1 MTTDAPSLSGNQR
14 NNFSELVDVASLQV
28 LMDSFSRVTGIA
40 NAVIDLEGVVITSS
54 AWQDTCVKFHR
65 MHPETCSRCIE
76 SDTSLVG
83 SMMEG
88 EKYAVYDCL
97 NGLTDTAA
105 PIIVGGEHVA
115 NLFTGQFFFKPPDKE
130 FFRRQAEQF
139 GFDEQAYLAAVDK
152 VPIIPHSRVQFI
164 MHFLAQFAQVIGEIG
179 LQQSKLSDALA
190 ALEVHDKLKDEFLAN
205 TSHELRTPLNGIIGI
220 AESLLDG
227 AAGLLSAKVG
237 SDLSLVVSS
246 ARRLSSLVNDIL
258 DYAKLRHKNITLQQ
272 RPVDLHT
279 IAELVL
285 ILTQSVVGKKSIQL
299 VNEVPADL
307 PAVYADENRLQ
318 QVLHNLI
325 GNAIKFTAEG
335 RISVYA
341 KLSDDGD
348 WIEVSVKDAG
358 IGIPESKLDTIFE
371 SFEQAEGSTERE
383 YGGTGIGLS
392 ITKKLIEL
400 HGGAIFVQSQIGKGS
415 RFTFTLPVS
424 GEDKHFVNMPAVVN
438 NQHWGS
444 DVAITGDAPEI
455 SQVANK
461 GVVLVVDDEPINL
474 QVLENILS
482 LKNYC
487 VVQASNGFEALELIE
502 QGLYPDAIILDVMM
516 PKMTGY
522 EVTKKLRKKYSL
534 TELPILLLTAKSQ
547 PNDMELGFAVGA
559 NDYLTKPIAKEE
571 LLARLN
577 THINLRHLC
586 NENTRM
592 LRENNQQLEEQVR
605 QRTMELEEANH
616 LLNQLI
622 AVDVLTN
629 IASRRKFNECL
640 HNECARA
647 KRENQPVSLIMCDV
661 DSFKAY
667 NDHYGHPAGDAC
679 LKSIA
684 DAMQKAILRP
694 ADLVAR
700 YGGEEFAV
708 LLPGTDKES
717 AVMIARRIHDNI
729 GEMKI
734 RHEKSTV
741 GRYVTV
747 SIGIST
753 ITPSLGVAEAALVE
767 RADQALYLAKT
778 SGRDQTAVFEG

>member
-1 MTTDAPSLSGNQR
+1 MTTDASSISGNQR
-14 NNFSELVDVASLQV
+14 NNFAELVDVASLQV

-40 NAVIDLEGVVITSS
+40 NAVIDLEGEVITSS
-54 AWQDTCVKFHR
+54 AWQDTCVNFHR
-65 MHPETCSRCIE
+65 KHPETCSRCIE

-115 NLFTGQFFFKPPDKE
+115 NLFTGQFFFKPPDKD
-130 FFRRQAEQF
+130 FFRKQAEQF
-139 GFDEQAYLAAVDK
+139 GFDERAYLAAVDK

-179 LQQSKLSDALA
+179 LQQLKLSDALA

-227 AAGLLSAKVG
+227 VAGPLSEKAG
-237 SDLSLVVSS
+237 SNLSLVVSS

-279 IAELVL
+279 ITELVL
-285 ILTQSVVGKKSIQL
+285 VLTQSVVGKKSIQM

-335 RISVYA
+335 RISVDA

-348 WIEVSVKDAG
+348 WIEVSVTDTG
-358 IGIPESKLDTIFE
+358 IGIPESKLDNIFE

-392 ITKKLIEL
+392 ITKKLVEL
-400 HGGAIFVQSQIGKGS
+400 HGGAIFVQSQMEKGS
-415 RFTFTLPVS
+415 RFSFNLPVS

-438 NQHWGS
+438 NQHRMN
-444 DVAITGDAPEI
+444 DAAITDDAPEI
-455 SQVANK
+455 TQVADK
-461 GVVLVVDDEPINL
+461 GIVLVVDDEPINL

-482 LKNYC
+482 LKNYF
-487 VVQASNGFEALELIE
+487 VAQASNGFEALELIE

-592 LRENNQQLEEQVR
+592 LKENNQQLEEQVR
-605 QRTMELEEANH
+605 QRTMELEEANY

-640 HNECARA
+640 HSECARA

-661 DSFKAY
+661 DFFKAY

-708 LLPGTDKES
+708 LLPSTDKES
-717 AVMIARRIHDNI
+717 AAMIARRIHDNI

-734 RHEKSTV
+734 RHEKSLASC
-741 GRYVTV
+741 YVTV
-747 SIGIST
+747 SMGIST
-753 ITPSLGVAEAALVE
+753 IMPSLGMAEAALVE
-767 RADQALYLAKT
+767 QADQALYLAKS
-778 SGRDQTAVFEG
+778 SGRDQIAVFDG